1 MAGGGGWNETLVYP
15 VADVILGFF
24 FFFLTQLNFLKY
36 FAFYIPNFLVS
47 L

>member
-1 MAGGGGWNETLVYP
+1 MAGGGGWHETLVYP
-15 VADVILGFF
+15 VADVILGF